1 MAAAGKGVPLCDIQ
15 ISCKDLR
22 PSIDAA
28 VARVLDSGQVILG
41 PEVVAF
47 EQEVAESC
55 GVGFGVGCGSGSDA
69 LSLALHGLGIGQGDE
84 VILPPYTFFATV
96 GAVIRCG
103 ATPVFADIEAEG
115 YGIDPAC
122 VADKITPRTRAIMAV
137 HLFGQ
142 TADMEPLWRIA
153 EKHDLLVIEDAA
165 QSMGARYQDKPVG
178 SLGALACLSFYPSK
192 NLGGFGDSGMVVTN
206 DSETTRT
213 MQILRGH
220 GMDPRY
226 YHKMVG
232 WNARIDALQAA
243 MLRVKLPH
251 LNSWIEQ
258 RRQAASRYMS
268 LIQRQGLNG
277 LLETPSEL
285 PNRMHTYNQFVVSV
299 AHGKR
304 DQLLQSLRAQS
315 IGCEIYYP
323 LPLHLQ
329 ECLADMGHKA
339 GDFPVSE
346 AAAKSTLALPIF
358 PGITMEQQEIVVG
371 ACAAF
376 LRAPVR
382 MAA

>member
-1 MAAAGKGVPLCDIQ
+1 MAGAGKGVPLCDIQ

-41 PEVVAF
+41 PEVTAF

-103 ATPVFADIEAEG
+103 AKPVFADIEAEG
-115 YGIDPAC
+115 YGIDATC

-142 TADMEPLWRIA
+142 TADMEPLWRLA
-153 EKHDLLVIEDAA
+153 ERHDLLVIEDAA
-165 QSMGARYQDKPVG
+165 QAMGARYQDKPVG

-243 MLRVKLPH
+243 MLRVKLPY
-251 LNSWIEQ
+251 LPQWIEQ
-258 RRQAASRYMS
+258 RRQAAGRYMS
-268 LIQRQGLNG
+268 LIQRQGLDG
-277 LLETPSEL
+277 FLETPAEL

-299 AHGKR
+299 ANGKR

-346 AAAKSTLALPIF
+346 AAAKSTMALPMF
-358 PGITMEQQEIVVG
+358 PGITLEQQEIVVG

>member
-115 YGIDPAC
+115 YGIDSAC

-243 MLRVKLPH
+243 MLRVKLPY

-268 LIQRQGLNG
+268 LIQRQGLDG
-277 LLETPSEL
+277 HLETPSEL

>member
-1 MAAAGKGVPLCDIQ
+1 
-15 ISCKDLR
+15 
-22 PSIDAA
+22 
-28 VARVLDSGQVILG
+28 
-41 PEVVAF
+41 
-47 EQEVAESC
+47 
-55 GVGFGVGCGSGSDA
+55 
-69 LSLALHGLGIGQGDE
+69 
-84 VILPPYTFFATV
+84 
-96 GAVIRCG
+96 
-103 ATPVFADIEAEG
+103 
-115 YGIDPAC
+115 
-122 VADKITPRTRAIMAV
+122 
-137 HLFGQ
+137 
-142 TADMEPLWRIA
+142 MEPLWRIA

-243 MLRVKLPH
+243 MLRLKLPH

-277 LLETPSEL
+277 LLDTPSEL

-329 ECLADMGHKA
+329 ECLTNMGHKA